1 MNVFNLIS
9 AGGGKSEGLYIW
21 KKYEVTIPAKVLHV
35 DNISQTKKVLTS
47 TDVDVSL
54 LSIADLHNYSG
65 TYTNNPSYADG
76 TVTFGRS
83 GSAEQIRLTPYGTT
97 TAIGFTYTWTPN
109 TGTIE
114 GNSIYNCGVWSDL
127 KTQPTIGDFID
138 YVISDK
144 EDAYPD
150 KAEKDGFY
158 YEKFTSLD
166 FGDMDITHLSAG
178 EIMIASGTVNLEIV
192 HNLGVNPKFAYIWTD
207 DSTSN
212 AHTIIRCAYVFRSPQ
227 YISGCGV
234 WNIGASTSTTSVIQ
248 NYTKNSFYA
257 GELTATGTNLYFEAG
272 KKYKFVVLA

>member
-21 KKYEVTIPAKVLHV
+21 KKS
-35 DNISQTKKVLTS
+35 NCISGKTFKLTS
-47 TDVDVSL
+47 TSGSRIYTISENEFNLSL
-54 LSIADLHNYSG
+54 INENNYIDFFKDFKMNTVNYFVVENG
-65 TYTNNPSYADG
+65 KLNIHEYTDGNTILEYRNDG
-76 TVTFGRS
+76 TFYATNRVAPKNITYSMTRDNVYVT
-83 GSAEQIRLTPYGTT
+83 
-97 TAIGFTYTWTPN
+97 
-109 TGTIE
+109 
-114 GNSIYNCGVWSDL
+114 
-127 KTQPTIGDFID
+127 DFIG
-138 YVISDK
+138 YVVSDK

-212 AHTIIRCAYVFRSPQ
+212 AYTIIRCAYVFRSPQ